1 MSVAIISGESCLALL
16 AIRQRSPGPSFTA
29 RYVFK
34 VGEKLGDFQT
44 QTFFCSGNIFG
55 ENKNIDEWEHMGPW
69 VKHTVRFH

>member
-16 AIRQRSPGPSFTA
+16 AIRQRSPGRSFTA

-44 QTFFCSGNIFG
+44 QTFSFKWKHIWGKTKTSMNGNIWDHG
-55 ENKNIDEWEHMGPW
+55 
-69 VKHTVRFH
+69 